1 MTIMSSKRTRK
12 PSRKFQEVT
21 HDSEDEIPPSKTY
34 KTTKKETKE
43 ESAKA
48 PSATCITC
56 KGTVDGAP
64 VDGAP
69 SFHQCQYC
77 TVKICISCF
86 DKDTDDDSD
95 DYDDPLIKCR
105 CGLFGPGEVGHICS
119 GCPRHYRKSDTS
131 QRHQW
136 MEWCVECGEWH
147 CFDCV
152 EPYCCDSDR
161 EEEFNRH
168 VQASY
173 KKFGKDVVN
182 RER

>member
-1 MTIMSSKRTRK
+1 
-12 PSRKFQEVT
+12 
-21 HDSEDEIPPSKTY
+21 
-34 KTTKKETKE
+34 
-43 ESAKA
+43 
-48 PSATCITC
+48 
-56 KGTVDGAP
+56 
-64 VDGAP
+64 
-69 SFHQCQYC
+69 
-77 TVKICISCF
+77 
-86 DKDTDDDSD
+86 
-95 DYDDPLIKCR
+95 
-105 CGLFGPGEVGHICS
+105 
-119 GCPRHYRKSDTS
+119 
-131 QRHQW
+131 